1 MSRVGGQKTSSGR
14 VQLLA
19 PRLHPVSRLSQPRYR
34 GTDPQQVLGLAFAT
48 TGRPMGHP
56 EVVAAARR
64 LALHPHWR
72 REDALLSAGVSFGVA
87 VLWRSFAG

>member
-1 MSRVGGQKTSSGR
+1 
-14 VQLLA
+14 
-19 PRLHPVSRLSQPRYR
+19 
-34 GTDPQQVLGLAFAT
+34 
-48 TGRPMGHP
+48 MGHP